1 MKQKKEIVIYTL
13 ICLIITN
20 ILWYIGYGLDEKN
33 EGNIISLILIYLAS
47 FIPAILALIMC
58 KINKA
63 KVKTLLISPNLKK
76 SWKIYLIAILT
87 GLIMVYST
95 DIIPLLFYPKDV
107 VLLTENFSILF
118 ICKILLFI
126 IISILGSVIYLGEEL
141 GWMGYLFPKLE
152 KQKGTILSIIII
164 AIIRTLWHIGIF
176 LRMDNILFAITN
188 LFISNLVLQ
197 SILVYFTK
205 KSNSVF
211 PSAIIHSITNLMIGL
226 SFVSYTEEFYNA
238 NAIQFSLIG
247 LIPLLIIG
255 TIFLILII
263 KDRKKFKNF
272 KAD

>member
-1 MKQKKEIVIYTL
+1 LKQKKEIVIYTL

>member
-176 LRMDNILFAITN
+176 IRMDNILFAITN